1 MQWER
6 IRDGIPRTF
15 ADMDA
20 RLALRERIRIKR
32 KEDEDKLKKAKK
44 ELDEKR
50 KKDLEKL
57 EGMEWDNN
65 KELEKLVEHNEERLY
80 EKEKIDHRRDVA
92 VERMLESKLDEDP
105 IQKMDDL
112 AHVIGHLSRAITP
125 RTSHERMPL
134 RVNLN
139 SNAIA
144 SGYGMGEG
152 GRGGSTR
159 LLELPVFD
167 HHHE

>member
-15 ADMDA
+15 AEMDA
-20 RLALRERIRIKR
+20 RLALMERIRIKR

-44 ELDEKR
+44 ELDEKK

-57 EGMEWDNN
+57 EDMEKDNN
-65 KELEKLVEHNEERLY
+65 KDLEKPEEHNEKRLY
-80 EKEKIDHRRDVA
+80 EKEKIDYRRDVA

-105 IQKMDDL
+105 IQKM
-112 AHVIGHLSRAITP
+112 HVISHLSRAITP
-125 RTSHERMPL
+125 RTSHERIPL

-144 SGYGMGEG
+144 SGYGMGAG

-159 LLELPVFD
+159 LLEVPVFD
-167 HHHE
+167 YHHE